1 MMMKMMSKKRKE
13 ENLHLSALLLITT
26 EIFLK
31 MLFGCFFGE
40 GWGQAGVV
48 KSHGIVHMFV
58 LKPSEEG
65 KMCFTFLFFSSG
77 STQ

>member
-26 EIFLK
+26 ENF
-31 MLFGCFFGE
+31 FYAFFFFFGE

-48 KSHGIVHMFV
+48 NSHGIVHMFV

>member
-1 MMMKMMSKKRKE
+1 MV
-13 ENLHLSALLLITT
+13 N
-26 EIFLK
+26 
-31 MLFGCFFGE
+31 
-40 GWGQAGVV
+40 
-48 KSHGIVHMFV
+48 SHGIVHMFV